1 MGTWS
6 AGAVSGVALRA
17 IDRAR
22 PVRSVAA
29 EVAAAGA
36 VDEGA
41 AAFLGTLTGTHLAPD
56 AGRWREPHDAPAEHR
71 SDLAEL
77 ATAPPVPPTPDHP
90 LRPPPPRVLVVG

>member
-17 IDRAR
+17 MERAR

-41 AAFLGTLTGTHLAPD
+41 AAFLA
-56 AGRWREPHDAPAEHR
+56 R
-71 SDLAEL
+71 
-77 ATAPPVPPTPDHP
+77 
-90 LRPPPPRVLVVG
+90 